1 MNGDYKHISEL
12 MDMGP
17 LLDEAARELA
27 DMLEE
32 AYKSGDPQRVE
43 QVLLAHGMRL
53 RQCGKSNMLGEVTN
67 RALILVATR
76 RGEKVPQELA
86 QDYTP
91 LQDWLILYKE
101 THLKSEHGGASLCF
115 MCQAKDKADAVEQ
128 CQKANP
134 GCEIRNAYLRQ

>member
-1 MNGDYKHISEL
+1 MNGDYKHISQL
-12 MDMGP
+12 TDVDAM
-17 LLDEAARELA
+17 LDDAARELA
-27 DMLEE
+27 DKLQE
-32 AYKSGDPQRVE
+32 AYESGDPQRVE

-53 RQCGKSNMLGEVTN
+53 RQTGKSNMLGEVTN

-76 RGEKVPQELA
+76 RGESIPEEFE
-86 QDYTP
+86 P

-115 MCQAKDKADAVEQ
+115 LCQAKDKAHAIEQ
-128 CQKANP
+128 CKDANP